1 MDISLATLL
10 LSAASGVVVGLF
22 LAVFGGGGSVLAAPL
37 LIYVVGIRDPHVA
50 IGTSA
55 AGVALNALAGLSGHA
70 RAGRVKWPCAA
81 LFAAAGITGSIAG
94 STLAKRVDGDSLLLF
109 FALAMALIALSMLR
123 PAKSEG
129 DPAVRLDR
137 ALTLRLA
144 PMGLAAGFAAG
155 FFGIGGGQGRED
167 SGHGS
172 GPFLHFGGTV
182 DRRQGRDDLKHGGI
196 VDAVE
201 DGLALA
207 PGGHEALLAQQGQV
221 LRQGRL
227 GQAGGLHQGGHGQLL
242 LAQTAQ
248 DHQALFIAQR
258 PEQARGLSG
267 GGLKGGGVDGVV
279 DVQIGHDVNIFGLAN
294 LAIANMLAARRRTT

>member
-1 MDISLATLL
+1 MDVSLATLL

-123 PAKSEG
+123 PARSEG

-155 FFGIGGGQGRED
+155 FFGIGGGFLIVPGLMAATGMTLAHAQASSLLSVAVFGSATSANYAV
-167 SGHGS
+167 SGLVNW
-172 GPFLHFGGTV
+172 PVVAALTVGGAAGT
-182 DRRQGRDDLKHGGI
+182 LI
-196 VDAVE
+196 
-201 DGLALA
+201 GL
-207 PGGHEALLAQQGQV
+207 PV
-221 LRQGRL
+221 
-227 GQAGGLHQGGHGQLL
+227 
-242 LAQTAQ
+242 
-248 DHQALFIAQR
+248 
-258 PEQARGLSG
+258 
-267 GGLKGGGVDGVV
+267 
-279 DVQIGHDVNIFGLAN
+279 
-294 LAIANMLAARRRTT
+294 ARRVGERAALGRRLFAGLILIVAAWVAANASGLIPPRI